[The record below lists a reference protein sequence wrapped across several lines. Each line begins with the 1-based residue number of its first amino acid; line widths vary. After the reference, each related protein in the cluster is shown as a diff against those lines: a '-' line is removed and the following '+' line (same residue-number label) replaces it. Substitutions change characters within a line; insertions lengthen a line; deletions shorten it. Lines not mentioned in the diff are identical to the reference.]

1 MDLRFYMS
9 LFLRRL
15 HWVLLLTVLGSVV
28 GITLARSLP
37 TVYVARAKLVVE
49 SEQIPGE
56 LAASTVDVQATEQLS
71 IIQQRILA
79 RDTLVEMA
87 NRLQVYA
94 PKPGETAERLDA
106 DELVEDMRSRIGIV
120 TTGGAVARGP
130 IQATLVDVSF
140 EAPDSALASA
150 VANDIVT
157 LILKTDVEM
166 RTGTA
171 RQTLEFF
178 EQDVARLDKELS
190 ERSAAILK
198 FKEANAES
206 LPDSLDFRRSQQ
218 AAAQE
223 RLLAM
228 QRVSDEL
235 QDRRDRLVRV
245 HDATGA
251 AEINPLPQ
259 QSAEERQ
266 LNELRNQQTTQLA
279 VLSPENPKIKLLA
292 SQIAALETIVDGQK
306 SEGQVDEEGRI
317 LSVYEV
323 QLADMDGQL
332 DYMASQ
338 RKQIE
343 VVMAALQASIEAT
356 PGNAITLDTLQRD
369 YDNSRMQYDQAVA
382 NKARAE
388 TGDTIEALSKGQ
400 RITVIEQAVAPQ
412 DPDRPNRP
420 LIAAGGIAGGLA
432 LGLALVMLLEVL
444 NRGIRRPDE
453 LTTRL
458 GITAFTTLPYME
470 TTGEVRLRRLRKTAV
485 LVAVLGVMLGLLW
498 AVNGYYMPLDLL
510 LDRVVKQISLAAVL
524 PLTLA

>member
-1 MDLRFYMS
+1 MKDNESNVNRSADVGNELIQRED
-9 LFLRRL
+9 
-15 HWVLLLTVLGSVV
+15 VDLLL
-28 GITLARSLP
+28 
-37 TVYVARAKLVVE
+37 
-49 SEQIPGE
+49 
-56 LAASTVDVQATEQLS
+56 VQ
-71 IIQQRILA
+71 
-79 RDTLVEMA
+79 D
-87 NRLQVYA
+87 
-94 PKPGETAERLDA
+94 LDA
-106 DELVEDMRSRIGIV
+106 SVATGEMSDIAGIPSISTMGPWQAWMFGRGSSPDVGFPYSFTFFWGADDAMATFSRIWDQVATNKTVGDFYLDNPAGQAFADPKMGLPGV
-120 TTGGAVARGP
+120 MAGSGYTRVDGGMFQMDTSDFSA
-130 IQATLVDVSF
+130 QVS
-140 EAPDSALASA
+140 
-150 VANDIVT
+150 
-157 LILKTDVEM
+157 
-166 RTGTA
+166 
-171 RQTLEFF
+171 
-178 EQDVARLDKELS
+178 
-190 ERSAAILK
+190 K

-245 HDATGA
+245 HEATGA
-251 AEINPLPQ
+251 AEVNPLPQ
-259 QSAEERQ
+259 QTAEERQ

-292 SQIAALETIVDGQK
+292 SQIAALEAIVDGQK

-317 LSVYEV
+317 LSAYEV

-332 DYMASQ
+332 EYMATQ

-343 VVMAALQASIEAT
+343 DEMAALKASIEAT

-400 RITVIEQAVAPQ
+400 RVTVIEQAVAPQ

-420 LIAAGGIAGGLA
+420 LIAAGGVVGGLA

-453 LTTRL
+453 LTAKL
-458 GITAFTTLPYME
+458 GITAFATLPYMD
-470 TTGEVRLRRLRKTAV
+470 TAGEVRLRRLRKAAILLAV
-485 LVAVLGVMLGLLW
+485 LAAILALLW
-498 AVNGYYMPLDLL
+498 AVNQYYMPLDLL
-510 LDRVVKQISLAAVL
+510 LDRVVKQISLAVVL
-524 PLTLA
+524 PLTSA

>member
-49 SEQIPGE
+49 SEQIPGD

-87 NRLQVYA
+87 NRLKIYA
-94 PKPGETAERLDA
+94 PQPGETVERLDA
-106 DELVEDMRSRIGIV
+106 DELVEDMRSRIAIL

-130 IQATLVDVSF
+130 TQATLVDVSF
-140 EAPDSALASA
+140 EAPSALMASA

-198 FKEANAES
+198 FKEANAQS

-245 HDATGA
+245 HEATGA
-251 AEINPLPQ
+251 AEVNPLPQ
-259 QSAEERQ
+259 QTAEERQ
-266 LNELRNQQTTQLA
+266 LNDLRNQQTTQLA

-292 SQIAALETIVDGQK
+292 SQIAALEAIVDGQK

-317 LSVYEV
+317 LSAYEV

-332 DYMASQ
+332 EYMATQ

-343 VVMAALQASIEAT
+343 DEMAALKASIEAT

-400 RITVIEQAVAPQ
+400 RVTVIEQAVAPQ

-420 LIAAGGIAGGLA
+420 LIAAGGVVGGLA

-453 LTTRL
+453 LTAKL
-458 GITAFTTLPYME
+458 GITAFATLPYMD
-470 TTGEVRLRRLRKTAV
+470 TAGEVRLRRLRKAAILLAV
-485 LVAVLGVMLGLLW
+485 LAAILALLW
-498 AVNGYYMPLDLL
+498 AVNQYYMPLDLL
-510 LDRVVKQISLAAVL
+510 LDRVVKQISLAVEL
-524 PLTLA
+524 PLTSA